1 VTADPTGPTA
11 LRFVAAQAASVALL
25 AATCLAGRRP
35 AVTLT
40 CDDDARALRC
50 RQGRRRR
57 TIPYAALRAVAPLA
71 DVRFHR
77 VERRRP
83 EVAVFRGRFAE
94 SLARLTLA
102 DGGACVVVGLATP
115 ADRDALCAHLHA
127 RLADAPAAD
136 APAAADV
143 DAADAVTP
151 SASRS

>member
-1 VTADPTGPTA
+1 
-11 LRFVAAQAASVALL
+11 
-25 AATCLAGRRP
+25 
-35 AVTLT
+35 
-40 CDDDARALRC
+40 
-50 RQGRRRR
+50 
-57 TIPYAALRAVAPLA
+57 
-71 DVRFHR
+71 
-77 VERRRP
+77 
-83 EVAVFRGRFAE
+83 VAVFRGRFAE

-136 APAAADV
+136 APAADAPAADAPAADAPAAADV